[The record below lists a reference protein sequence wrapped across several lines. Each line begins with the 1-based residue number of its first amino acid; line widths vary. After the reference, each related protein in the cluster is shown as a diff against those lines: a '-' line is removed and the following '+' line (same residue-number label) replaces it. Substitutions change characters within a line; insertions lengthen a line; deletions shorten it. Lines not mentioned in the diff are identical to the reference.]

1 MPFCKSG
8 GIHCFSLK
16 QVRDLIAITGKI
28 FLGIDFVFQAIA
40 AFPHILAMHFKSR
53 SRKAGSLVRL
63 AYAGVIAIL
72 VAWNITGR
80 ANSLVTSRLVSFISL
95 LFFLVMGQINQKH
108 HARECA
114 ARESR
119 DTNIGEENY
128 LQPCP
133 ACAPCRTVGSICK
146 RYCI

>member
-1 MPFCKSG
+1 MPFYKGG
-8 GIHCFSLK
+8 GIHCFPLK

-80 ANSLVTSRLVSFISL
+80 ANSLVTSRLVNFIS
-95 LFFLVMGQINQKH
+95 FFLFLGYGADKSKASCERVRGE
-108 HARECA
+108 REPQYQYRGGKLPPTLPSLCA
-114 ARESR
+114 LPDRR
-119 DTNIGEENY
+119 IY
-128 LQPCP
+128 
-133 ACAPCRTVGSICK
+133 I
-146 RYCI
+146 